1 LFKSSSI
8 IGFYVSLGIAHKSN
22 LTMCVI
28 IIKQKGKHV
37 PQEVA
42 KTSARINPHGLGIIW
57 LDTFEVTYHK
67 SAEYKVLD
75 TKRPFIAHFRYAT
88 IGAINKENT
97 HPFRC
102 GSNKQE
108 WLMMNG
114 TIRSLGNVKKSDS
127 KVLAE
132 NLGEIPRHKWKKE
145 LEQYE
150 CRFVT
155 INTHSRTYQIYNKEL
170 WVQKDGVWY
179 SKDNVLEDTLV
190 AVYGTLKK
198 GYSNYNHYLT
208 SSKYVGSGETKD
220 KYPLVIS
227 GLPYLIEKKGVGH
240 NVEVD
245 VFKVSS
251 SVLSALDRLEG
262 HPNWY
267 RRKQIDIQMKGKVLT
282 CWIYF
287 NLREHEKGHELHKTY
302 TQLPN
307 RAKWY
312 EEEDERE
319 SEASFSRYTER
330 QLNLLDIFEDEDC
343 EDCGFDIVNE
353 KPICVDCFHDL
364 EHDGFANYHCC
375 GCDGWFA
382 EDEVL
387 RFRP

>member
-1 LFKSSSI
+1 MSSKTLPINQIS
-8 IGFYVSLGIAHKSN
+8 
-22 LTMCVI
+22 MCVI
-28 IIKQKGKHV
+28 IIKQTGKHV

-114 TIRSLGNVKKSDS
+114 TIRALGNHKKSDS

-132 NLGEIPRHKWKKE
+132 NLGDIPRHKWKKE

-179 SKDNVLEDTLV
+179 SKDNVLEDNLV

-208 SSKYVGSGETKD
+208 SSKFIGKGETKD
-220 KYPLVIS
+220 KYPLVIN
-227 GLPYLIEKKGVGH
+227 GLPYLIEDKGNGH

-245 VFKVSS
+245 VFKVSGG
-251 SVLSALDRLEG
+251 VLGHLDRLEG

-267 RRKQIDIQMKGKVLT
+267 RRKQIDIEMKGKVLK

-287 NLREHEKGHELHKTY
+287 NIRETGKGKEWHKTY

-307 RAKWY
+307 KVKWY

-319 SEASFSRYTER
+319 SEASFSKYTER
-330 QLNLLDIFEDEDC
+330 QLNLLDIFEDDDC

>member
-1 LFKSSSI
+1 
-8 IGFYVSLGIAHKSN
+8 
-22 LTMCVI
+22 MCVI
-28 IIKQKGKHV
+28 IIKQTGKHV

-114 TIRSLGNVKKSDS
+114 TIRALGNHKKSDS

-170 WVQKDGVWY
+170 WVQRDGVWY
-179 SKDNVLEDTLV
+179 SKDNVLEDNLV

-198 GYSNYNHYLT
+198 GYHNYHSYLT
-208 SSKYVGSGETKD
+208 SSKYVGKGETKE
-220 KYPLVIS
+220 KYPLIIQ
-227 GLPYLIEKKGVGH
+227 GLPYLIEKRGVGH

-251 SVLSALDRLEG
+251 GVLAQLDRLEG

-267 RRKQIDIQMKGKVLT
+267 RRKQIDIVTKGKVLK

-287 NLREHEKGHELHKTY
+287 NLREDEKDKQWHKTY
-302 TQLPN
+302 TQEPN
-307 RAKWY
+307 RGRWY

-319 SEASFSRYTER
+319 TEVSFSKYTER
-330 QLNLLDIFEDEDC
+330 QLNLLDIFEDDDC

-375 GCDGWFA
+375 GCDGWFT

>member
-1 LFKSSSI
+1 VSSKTLPTNQIS
-8 IGFYVSLGIAHKSN
+8 
-22 LTMCVI
+22 MCVI
-28 IIKQKGKHV
+28 IIKQTGKHV

-67 SAEYKVLD
+67 SSEYAVLD

-114 TIRSLGNVKKSDS
+114 TIRALGNFKKSDS
-127 KVLAE
+127 RVLAE

-155 INTHSRTYQIYNKEL
+155 INTHSRTYQVYNKEL

-179 SKDNVLEDTLV
+179 SKDNVLEDNLV

-208 SSKYVGSGETKD
+208 GSKHLGKGETKD
-220 KYPLVIS
+220 KYPLVIQ

-245 VFKVSS
+245 VFKVSGGI
-251 SVLSALDRLEG
+251 LAQLDRLEG

-267 RRKQIDIQMKGKVLT
+267 RRKQIEIKMKDKTLT

-287 NLREHEKGHELHKTY
+287 NIRENEKGQELHKTY
-302 TQLPN
+302 TQMPN
-307 RAKWY
+307 RVKWY
-312 EEEDERE
+312 EEEDEKE
-319 SEASFSRYTER
+319 TEKVFSKYADR
-330 QLNLLDIFEDEDC
+330 QLSLLDIFEDDC

-364 EHDGFANYHCC
+364 EHDGFANYHCS

-387 RFRP
+387 RFKP

>member
-1 LFKSSSI
+1 
-8 IGFYVSLGIAHKSN
+8 
-22 LTMCVI
+22 MCVI

-88 IGAINKENT
+88 IGAINKDNT

-114 TIRSLGNVKKSDS
+114 TIRALGDHKKSDS
-127 KVLAE
+127 KILAE
-132 NLGEIPRHKWKKE
+132 NLGDVPRHKWKKQ

-155 INTHSRTYQIYNKEL
+155 INTHSRTYQVYNKEL

-208 SSKYVGSGETKD
+208 SSKYVGNGETKD

-227 GLPYLIEKKGVGH
+227 GLPYLIEERGQGH

-267 RRKQIDIQMKGKVLT
+267 RRKQIEISMKGGKSLT

-287 NLREHEKGHELHKTY
+287 NIRETGKGQIHHKTY
-302 TQLPN
+302 EQI
-307 RAKWY
+307 ASKSVKWY
-312 EEEDERE
+312 EEQDEKE
-319 SEASFSRYTER
+319 SELSFSKYTER
-330 QLNLLDIFEDEDC
+330 QLNLLDIFEDDCDDC
-343 EDCGFDIVNE
+343 EFDIDNE

-364 EHDGFANYHCC
+364 EHDGFVNYHCS
-375 GCDGWFA
+375 GCDGWFT

>member
-1 LFKSSSI
+1 
-8 IGFYVSLGIAHKSN
+8 
-22 LTMCVI
+22 MCVI

-57 LDTFEVTYHK
+57 LDTFEVSYHK

-114 TIRSLGNVKKSDS
+114 TIRNLGNVKKSDS

-145 LEQYE
+145 LEKYE

-287 NLREHEKGHELHKTY
+287 NLRETEKGHELHKAY

-307 RAKWY
+307 RVKWY

>member
-1 LFKSSSI
+1 MSSKTLPINQIKS
-8 IGFYVSLGIAHKSN
+8 
-22 LTMCVI
+22 MCVI
-28 IIKQKGKHV
+28 IIKQTGKNV
-37 PQEVA
+37 PKEVA

-67 SAEYKVLD
+67 SAEYKVLE
-75 TKRPFIAHFRYAT
+75 TARPFIAHFRYAT

-102 GSNKQE
+102 GSNQQE

-114 TIRSLGNVKKSDS
+114 TIRALGNHKKSDS

-132 NLGEIPRHKWKKE
+132 NLGDVPRHKWKKE

-155 INTHSRTYQIYNKEL
+155 INTHSRTYQVYNKEL
-170 WVQKDGVWY
+170 WVQRDGVWY
-179 SKDNVLEDTLV
+179 SKDNVLEDNLV

-208 SSKYVGSGETKD
+208 SSKFVGKGETKE

-227 GLPYLIEKKGVGH
+227 GLPYLIEEKGKGH

-251 SVLSALDRLEG
+251 GVMGQLDRLEG

-267 RRKQIDIQMKGKVLT
+267 RRKQIDINVKGKVLK

-287 NLREHEKGHELHKTY
+287 NIKETGKGMAFHKTY
-302 TQLPN
+302 TQMPN
-307 RAKWY
+307 KVKWY
-312 EEEDERE
+312 EQEDERE
-319 SEASFSRYTER
+319 TEVSFSKYTER
-330 QLNLLDIFEDEDC
+330 QLNLLDIFEDDDC

-353 KPICVDCFHDL
+353 KPICVECFHDL

>member
-1 LFKSSSI
+1 
-8 IGFYVSLGIAHKSN
+8 
-22 LTMCVI
+22 MCVI

-67 SAEYKVLD
+67 SAEYKVLE
-75 TKRPFIAHFRYAT
+75 TARPFIAHFRYAT

-102 GSNKQE
+102 GSNQQE

-114 TIRSLGNVKKSDS
+114 TIRALGNHKKSDS

-132 NLGEIPRHKWKKE
+132 NLGDVPRHKWKKE

-155 INTHSRTYQIYNKEL
+155 INTHSRTYQVYNKEL

-179 SKDNVLEDTLV
+179 SKDNVLEDNLV

-208 SSKYVGSGETKD
+208 SSKFMGKGETKD

-227 GLPYLIEKKGVGH
+227 GLPYLIEEKGKGH

-245 VFKVSS
+245 VFKVSGG
-251 SVLSALDRLEG
+251 VMGQLDRLEG

-267 RRKQIDIQMKGKVLT
+267 RRKQIDINVKGKVLK

-287 NLREHEKGHELHKTY
+287 NIKETGKGMDFHKTY
-302 TQLPN
+302 TQVPN
-307 RAKWY
+307 KVKWY
-312 EEEDERE
+312 EQEDERE
-319 SEASFSRYTER
+319 TEVSFSKYTER
-330 QLNLLDIFEDEDC
+330 QLNLLDIFEDDDC

>member
-1 LFKSSSI
+1 
-8 IGFYVSLGIAHKSN
+8 
-22 LTMCVI
+22 MCVI

-67 SAEYKVLD
+67 SSEYNVLD

-88 IGAINKENT
+88 VGAVNRDNT

-102 GSNKQE
+102 GSNKHE

-114 TIRSLGNVKKSDS
+114 TIRSLGNFKKSDS

-155 INTHSRTYQIYNKEL
+155 INTHSRTYQVYNKEL
-170 WVQKDGVWY
+170 WVQRDGVWY
-179 SKDNVLEDTLV
+179 SKDNVLEDNLV

-208 SSKYVGSGETKD
+208 SSKHVGKGTTKD
-220 KYPLVIS
+220 RYPLVIK
-227 GLPYLIEKKGVGH
+227 GLPYLIENKGYGF

-251 SVLSALDRLEG
+251 SVLANLDRLEG

-267 RRKQIDIQMKGKVLT
+267 RRKQIPIKVGKKELT

-287 NLREHEKGHELHKTY
+287 NIRETGKGEELHSTY
-302 TQLPN
+302 TQTPN
-307 RAKWY
+307 RVKWY

-319 SEASFSRYTER
+319 SDKYESIFSNMGYEKPKSVFLT
-330 QLNLLDIFEDEDC
+330 DILEDDDC

-353 KPICVDCFHDL
+353 KPICVECFHDL
-364 EHDGFANYHCC
+364 EFDGFANYHCC
-375 GCDGWFA
+375 GCDGWFT

-387 RFRP
+387 KFRP

>member
-1 LFKSSSI
+1 
-8 IGFYVSLGIAHKSN
+8 
-22 LTMCVI
+22 MCVI
-28 IIKQKGKHV
+28 IIKQAGKHV
-37 PQEVA
+37 PKEVA
-42 KTSARINPHGLGIIW
+42 KTSARINPHGLGVIW

-102 GSNKQE
+102 GNNKNE

-114 TIRSLGNVKKSDS
+114 TIRALGNHKKSDS

-132 NLGEIPRHKWKKE
+132 NLGSVPRHKWKKE

-155 INTHSRTYQIYNKEL
+155 INTHSRTYQMYNKEL
-170 WVQKDGVWY
+170 WVQRDGVWY
-179 SKDNVLEDTLV
+179 SKDNVLEDNLM

-198 GYSNYNHYLT
+198 GYSNYHSYLT
-208 SSKYVGSGETKD
+208 SSKYIGSGETKD

-227 GLPYLIEKKGVGH
+227 GLPYLIEERGQGY

-245 VFKVSS
+245 VFKVSA
-251 SVLSALDRLEG
+251 SVLANLDRLEG
-262 HPNWY
+262 HPIWY
-267 RRKQIDIQMKGKVLT
+267 RRKQVLVMVKGKPMM

-287 NLREHEKGHELHKTY
+287 NIKEKANGQTLHKTY
-302 TQLPN
+302 KQEVSRL
-307 RAKWY
+307 KWY
-312 EEEDERE
+312 EQEDEKE
-319 SEASFSRYTER
+319 SEKQESVFAKYGYPEPRR
-330 QLNLLDIFEDEDC
+330 ACILDELEDECD
-343 EDCGFDIVNE
+343 DCGFDIDNE
-353 KPICVDCFHDL
+353 KPICVDCYHDL

-375 GCDGWFA
+375 GCDGWFT
-382 EDEVL
+382 EGEVIK
-387 RFRP
+387 FRP

>member
-1 LFKSSSI
+1 
-8 IGFYVSLGIAHKSN
+8 
-22 LTMCVI
+22 MCVI
-28 IIKQKGKHV
+28 IIKQTGKNV

-42 KTSARINPHGLGIIW
+42 KTSARINPHGLGIVW

-67 SAEYKVLD
+67 SSEYKVLD

-88 IGAINKENT
+88 VGAINKENT

-114 TIRSLGNVKKSDS
+114 TIRALGNFKKSDS
-127 KVLAE
+127 RVLAE
-132 NLGEIPRHKWKKE
+132 NLGGIPRHKWKKE

-155 INTHSRTYQIYNKEL
+155 INTHSRTYQIYNKDL
-170 WVQKDGVWY
+170 WVQRDGVWY
-179 SKDNVLEDTLV
+179 SKDNVLEDNLV

-198 GYSNYNHYLT
+198 GYSNYHSYLT
-208 SSKYVGSGETKD
+208 GSKHLGKGETKD
-220 KYPLVIS
+220 KYPLVIN
-227 GLPYLIEKKGVGH
+227 GLPYLIEDKGKGH

-245 VFKVSS
+245 VFKVSGG
-251 SVLSALDRLEG
+251 VMAHLDRLEG

-267 RRKQIDIQMKGKVLT
+267 RRKQIEIKMKDKTLT

-287 NLREHEKGHELHKTY
+287 NIRETGKGQEWHKTY
-302 TQLPN
+302 TQSPE
-307 RAKWY
+307 RVKWY
-312 EEEDERE
+312 EEQDEIESAKQVSIFSEWGYDKPKSVFLADILED
-319 SEASFSRYTER
+319 
-330 QLNLLDIFEDEDC
+330 DC
-343 EDCGFDIVNE
+343 DDCGFDIVNE

-364 EHDGFANYHCC
+364 EHDGFVNYHCS
-375 GCDGWFA
+375 GCDGWFS

>member
-1 LFKSSSI
+1 MSSKTLPTNQI
-8 IGFYVSLGIAHKSN
+8 KP
-22 LTMCVI
+22 MCVI

-88 IGAINKENT
+88 IGAINKDNT

-114 TIRSLGNVKKSDS
+114 TIRALGDHKKSDS
-127 KVLAE
+127 KILAE
-132 NLGEIPRHKWKKE
+132 NLGDVPRHKWKKQ

-155 INTHSRTYQIYNKEL
+155 INTHSRTYQVYNKEL

-208 SSKYVGSGETKD
+208 SSKYVGNGETKD

-227 GLPYLIEKKGVGH
+227 GLPYLIEERGQGH

-267 RRKQIDIQMKGKVLT
+267 RRKQIEISMKGGKSLT

-287 NLREHEKGHELHKTY
+287 NIRETGKGQIHHKTY
-302 TQLPN
+302 EQI
-307 RAKWY
+307 ASKSVKWY
-312 EEEDERE
+312 EEQDEKE
-319 SEASFSRYTER
+319 SELSFSKYTER
-330 QLNLLDIFEDEDC
+330 QLNLLDIFEDDCDDC
-343 EDCGFDIVNE
+343 EFDIDNE

-364 EHDGFANYHCC
+364 EHDGFVNYHCS
-375 GCDGWFA
+375 GCDGWFT

>member
-1 LFKSSSI
+1 
-8 IGFYVSLGIAHKSN
+8 
-22 LTMCVI
+22 MCVI

-57 LDTFEVTYHK
+57 LDTFEVSYHK

-307 RAKWY
+307 RVKWY